1 MNFPTKKSGFLFMS
15 KFVPSKLFSAVT
27 CPNYRNTYSSYFK
40 NMAVKWYQT
49 FDSGEEMSL
58 TVRLNQNCNT
68 FKLGH
73 NGDLPVP
80 GIR

>member
-1 MNFPTKKSGFLFMS
+1 MS
-15 KFVPSKLFSAVT
+15 NFVPSKLFSAVN

-40 NMAVKWYQT
+40 NVAVKWYQT
-49 FDSGEEMSL
+49 LDSGEGTGL

-73 NGDLPVP
+73 NGHLSVP
-80 GIR
+80 GIQ